1 MKYVIVHNGF
11 ADEIHDK
18 SVDGAIQWSGD
29 IGPGWSWDGGMFVKP
44 DPTIDDVK
52 AECLKRRKL
61 AIGLEETASKSE
73 LDYKRST
80 GMEDVIALQHILIT
94 GGTLTTDQQTRVAQ
108 LEQRNTDLGLVREK
122 SNVLQIRDPIPADFT
137 DNKWWNA

>member
-1 MKYVIVHNGF
+1 MNYVIVRNGV
-11 ADEIHDK
+11 ADEIHGQ
-18 SVDGAIQWSGD
+18 SVDGAIQCAGE
-29 IGPGWSWDGGMFVKP
+29 IGPGWLYVNEVFVKP
-44 DPTIDDVK
+44 EPTIDDVK

-61 AIGLEETASKSE
+61 AIGLDETASKSE

-80 GMEDVIALQHILIT
+80 GMEDAIALQYILIT